1 MKIILLIAKIICA
14 FIPLIWLTLFTIYA
28 KKGWCE
34 KWLGTVQGYK
44 KFFAQI
50 IHDWNA
56 LCEDYCTGELADVT
70 YFWIE

>member
-34 KWLGTVQGYK
+34 KWLGL
-44 KFFAQI
+44 FSL
-50 IHDWNA
+50 A
-56 LCEDYCTGELADVT
+56 LIVLGIAVVCYVR
-70 YFWIE
+70 